1 MQRQPVFN
9 VPGMVLALAVV
20 LVAVH
25 AVLAI
30 VDVETANYWIVALAF
45 IPARFAEG
53 GSTLPGGQIAA
64 VSSWL
69 THAFVHGDLM
79 HLGMNLA
86 FLLAFGAAC
95 VRRIGAVSCALLM
108 LASTVAG
115 AAVYLLF
122 NGRAEVVMI
131 GASGAISG
139 LVGAVLRFLYPA
151 LMLGRSMRLSEAA
164 ILVPRLSLQGMWR
177 EREPR
182 RAVLAWLA
190 LNFILAVVLPMAD
203 MTSPIA
209 WEAHLGGFLV
219 GLLLFSWFDGNHGE
233 IDSLAPL
240 VGEEADDG
248 PSAA

>member
-9 VPGMVLALAVV
+9 VPGMVLALATA
-20 LVAVH
+20 LVAIH
-25 AVLAI
+25 AILAL

-53 GSTLPGGQIAA
+53 GLTLPGGEIAA

-79 HLGMNLA
+79 HLGVNLA
-86 FLLAFGAAC
+86 FFLAFGAAC
-95 VRRIGAVSCALLM
+95 VRRIGAVSFAGLM
-108 LASTVAG
+108 IASTVAG

-151 LMLGRSMRLSEAA
+151 LLVGRSMRLAEAA
-164 ILVPRLSLQGMWR
+164 TLVPRLSLKGMWR

-190 LNFILAVVLPMAD
+190 LNFILAVALPMAGL
-203 MTSPIA
+203 TSPIA

-219 GLLLFSWFDGNHGE
+219 GLLLFSWFDRKHGE

-240 VGEEADDG
+240 VGDEADDDVT
-248 PSAA
+248 PA